1 MFLHDYSKD
10 CNRLFGLTHK
20 TARFIGY
27 CCCAIP
33 GLNDK
38 MENDY
43 TNLTKQNK
51 LMLIFIYLNKEKEDI
66 CKIMGLSESAFRQAQ
81 NRLKKK
87 AKTTAAA

>member
-1 MFLHDYSKD
+1 
-10 CNRLFGLTHK
+10 
-20 TARFIGY
+20 
-27 CCCAIP
+27 
-33 GLNDK
+33 